1 MVTGEKGWLRIELG
15 IKFSGERKRECYDC
29 EGDERLNVSDDCME
43 PPSLGIYYCGKL
55 MSGRERE
62 RGECLVKESCT
73 IIIFLD
79 FHQHLTSLIFFLLS
93 LFYYIINYII
103 FIYFS
108 FFFTFSS
115 CILSVYQICL
125 FVKE

>member
-1 MVTGEKGWLRIELG
+1 MKEKDGSRPRLVTGEKGWLRIELG

-79 FHQHLTSLIFFLLS
+79 FHQHLTSLIFFSFISFVLL
-93 LFYYIINYII
+93 
-103 FIYFS
+103 
-108 FFFTFSS
+108 FFMCDS
-115 CILSVYQICL
+115 
-125 FVKE
+125 